1 MVRDLSFEVHRGELL
16 GFLGPNGAGKTTT
29 MRMILDIIR
38 PDRGRI
44 SVFGGLPGVEHQQR
58 VGYLPEDRGLY
69 RDVPIIDTL
78 TYFGALRGMSTS
90 ASRARARELLGEVGL
105 GDSMTKKGAELSRGM
120 HQKAQLIATIMNE
133 PELLIVDEPF
143 QGLDPVNAELLKGV
157 LLAQRDR
164 GAAVVM
170 STHDM
175 GDAQT
180 LCDRILLI
188 DDGQRVLYGTVPV
201 VRQAFSDGAVE
212 VVGRDIPTDPGRF
225 QSVSH
230 VSRSGRFRALPVARR
245 AHRRMTCSGS
255 SRRPTRPWSGSRSM
269 RPTSARS
276 SSAPWPATSAPR
288 ASHESTDRLVP
299 AADRG
304 ARTECSFLRLVGIVA
319 RRDYVRTVK
328 RRGFIVGTLLLP
340 LGLMALFGLSALL
353 SPSSGTGSTATGDTR
368 IVIVNDSSVDLRS
381 VATAPAVIAA

>member
-1 MVRDLSFEVHRGELL
+1 MSSAPVMPPTSAPPPRAPGPAAVVVSGLWKRFGATDVVRDLSFEVQQGELL

-69 RDVPIIDTL
+69 RDVPIIETL

-90 ASRARARELLGEVGL
+90 AARTRARLLLEEVGL
-105 GDSMTKKGAELSRGM
+105 GEAMTKKGAELSRGM

-157 LLAQRDR
+157 LIAQRDR

-175 GDAQT
+175 GDAQA

-188 DDGQRVLYGTVPV
+188 NDGQRVLYGTVPD
-201 VRQAFSDGAVE
+201 VRRAFSDGAVE
-212 VVGRDIPTDPGRF
+212 VVGRDIPTDPGALRTVSEV
-225 QSVSH
+225 SVLD
-230 VSRSGRFRALPVARR
+230 GRVRYLLSDGSAAADLFRELA
-245 AHRRMTCSGS
+245 G
-255 SRRPTRPWSGSRSM
+255 
-269 RPTSARS
+269 TSAVIERFS
-276 SSAPWPATSAPR
+276 VEAPDLGEIFMRAVAGDPRATS
-288 ASHESTDRLVP
+288 
-299 AADRG
+299 
-304 ARTECSFLRLVGIVA
+304 VA
-319 RRDYVRTVK
+319 
-328 RRGFIVGTLLLP
+328 
-340 LGLMALFGLSALL
+340 
-353 SPSSGTGSTATGDTR
+353 
-368 IVIVNDSSVDLRS
+368 
-381 VATAPAVIAA
+381 

>member
-1 MVRDLSFEVHRGELL
+1 MSSTAGLAAHTVTPAVSTVVVSGIWKRFGTTDVVRDLSFEVQRGELL

-38 PDRGRI
+38 PDRGSI

-69 RDVPIIDTL
+69 RDVPILDTL

-90 ASRARARELLGEVGL
+90 ASRNRARQLLEEVGL
-105 GDSMTKKGAELSRGM
+105 GDAMTKKGAELSRGM

-133 PELLIVDEPF
+133 PDLLIVDEPF

-157 LLAQRDR
+157 LIAQRDR

-188 DDGQRVLYGTVPV
+188 NAGQRVLFGTVPE

-212 VVGRDIPTDPGRF
+212 VVGRDVPTDPGLLR
-225 QSVSH
+225 SVSD
-230 VSRSGRFRALPVARR
+230 VSEHYGSVRFLLRDGATASDLFRELA
-245 AHRRMTCSGS
+245 
-255 SRRPTRPWSGSRSM
+255 
-269 RPTSARS
+269 
-276 SSAPWPATSAPR
+276 ATSADVER
-288 ASHESTDRLVP
+288 
-299 AADRG
+299 
-304 ARTECSFLRLVGIVA
+304 F
-319 RRDYVRTVK
+319 
-328 RRGFIVGTLLLP
+328 
-340 LGLMALFGLSALL
+340 
-353 SPSSGTGSTATGDTR
+353 
-368 IVIVNDSSVDLRS
+368 SVDSPDLGEIFIRAVDGDPRTAS
-381 VATAPAVIAA
+381 VA

>member
-1 MVRDLSFEVHRGELL
+1 MSSAAPNTVSVAGSALPSGSASAVVISGVWKRFGTTDVVRDLSFEVRRGELL

-69 RDVPIIDTL
+69 RDVPIIETL

-90 ASRARARELLGEVGL
+90 ASRTRARQLLEEVGL

-133 PELLIVDEPF
+133 PDLLIVDEPF

-188 DDGQRVLYGTVPV
+188 NDGERVLFGTVPV
-201 VRQAFSDGAVE
+201 VREAFSDGAVE
-212 VVGRDIPTDPGRF
+212 VVGRDIPTDPGLF

-230 VSRSGRFRALPVARR
+230 VSALDGSVRFLLRDGHTANDLFRELA
-245 AHRRMTCSGS
+245 
-255 SRRPTRPWSGSRSM
+255 
-269 RPTSARS
+269 
-276 SSAPWPATSAPR
+276 ATDA
-288 ASHESTDRLVP
+288 
-299 AADRG
+299 
-304 ARTECSFLRLVGIVA
+304 
-319 RRDYVRTVK
+319 TVE
-328 RRGFIVGTLLLP
+328 RF
-340 LGLMALFGLSALL
+340 
-353 SPSSGTGSTATGDTR
+353 
-368 IVIVNDSSVDLRS
+368 SVDAPDLGEIFIRAVAGDPRTAS
-381 VATAPAVIAA
+381 VA